1 MQPTTTTTGGRE
13 ILERFLAAT
22 ERRDYAAMAE
32 LAHPDITMSW
42 PQSGERFIGR
52 DNALGALLAT
62 EEKPEFAGEPRI
74 VGDGS
79 TWVLTLPLR
88 YGADIYHYA
97 GIFELEAGLVRRTT
111 EFFGA
116 PFPAQA
122 ARAPFAAASED

>member
-1 MQPTTTTTGGRE
+1 MQSTPSTDGRA
-13 ILERFLAAT
+13 ILEQFLAAT
-22 ERRDYAAMAE
+22 ERRDYAAMAGF
-32 LAHPDITMSW
+32 AHPEIEMSW

-74 VGDGS
+74 VGEGS
-79 TWVLTLPLR
+79 SWVLTMPLR

-97 GIFELEAGLVRRTT
+97 GIFELEDGAIRRST

-116 PFPAQA
+116 PFPAQP
-122 ARAPFAAASED
+122 ARARFAAPAEG

>member
-1 MQPTTTTTGGRE
+1 MQTTTPTTDGRA
-13 ILERFLAAT
+13 ILEQFLAAT
-22 ERRDYAAMAE
+22 ERRDHEAMASF
-32 LAHPDITMSW
+32 AHPDIEMSW

-79 TWVLTLPLR
+79 SWVLTMPLR

-97 GIFELEAGLVRRTT
+97 GIFELEGGLIRRST

-116 PFPAQA
+116 PFPAQP
-122 ARAPFAAASED
+122 ARAEFAAPTEG